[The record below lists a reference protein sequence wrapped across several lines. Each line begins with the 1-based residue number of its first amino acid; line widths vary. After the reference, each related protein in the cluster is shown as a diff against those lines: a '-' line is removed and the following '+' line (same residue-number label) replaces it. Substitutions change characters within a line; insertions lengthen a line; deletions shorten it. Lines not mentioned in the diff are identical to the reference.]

1 MQTIQRFAPALAA
14 VAFAAVLAACGQQ
27 SSPPAPP
34 AAQPAVPPAVEAPA
48 ASPAAP
54 TAVEPAASAATAS
67 PWAQLIAQVGR
78 YPHDGVNFLKEGPLA
93 QRLQA
98 VLGEKDYQT
107 LLTNM
112 ETAAPL
118 TLDGT
123 RLFITGNKAH
133 AGGSDAAA
141 VVLDPETDALRVWL
155 LSEGKAREFVDP
167 AAAELPWPQDVQT
180 MISNAQ

>member
-1 MQTIQRFAPALAA
+1 MQTIQRFTPALAA
-14 VAFAAVLAACGQQ
+14 VAFAAMLAACGQQ
-27 SSPPAPP
+27 SSPPAQPATPP
-34 AAQPAVPPAVEAPA
+34 AAQAPAPAPA
-48 ASPAAP
+48 AEPTAPAAAAP
-54 TAVEPAASAATAS
+54 ASAGN
-67 PWAQLIAQVGR
+67 PWAELAAQVGR

-98 VLGEKDYQT
+98 LLGEKDYQT

-141 VVLDPETDALRVWL
+141 VVVDPASDALRVWL
-155 LSEGKAREFVDP
+155 LSEGKAREFADP
-167 AAAELPWPQDVQT
+167 AAAAADLPWPQDVQT